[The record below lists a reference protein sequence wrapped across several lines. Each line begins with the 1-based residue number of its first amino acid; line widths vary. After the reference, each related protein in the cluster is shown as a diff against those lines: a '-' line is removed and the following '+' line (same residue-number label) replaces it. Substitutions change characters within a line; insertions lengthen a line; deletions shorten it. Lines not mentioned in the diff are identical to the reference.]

1 MTQPQ
6 PHQRKPLQLIPNPN
20 GDARRI
26 IREIPTEDIMRLLDS
41 DIDLDIL
48 LFDELESRRQAELR
62 RQGQL

>member
-6 PHQRKPLQLIPNPN
+6 AHQRKQLQLIPNPN
-20 GDARRI
+20 GDARRAI
-26 IREIPTEDIMRLLDS
+26 KQIPTGDILLM
-41 DIDLDIL
+41 LDAGTDVESL